1 MSKVTG
7 WSKHKRFISIEIA
20 DNCLSKLCEVSNGS
34 FQETI
39 RQHVMY
45 VWKATLSNF
54 SPRLLAVWKLL
65 IKLGKLS
72 PIGEHPGL
80 SFQWCHSKF
89 ISAGSST
96 FDFFHVAR
104 LWVYFYLICWSEE
117 MPDWH
122 PWGLQFSVGS
132 CANEGR
138 SSVLAGFLGDFRF
151 PETVT

>member
-7 WSKHKRFISIEIA
+7 WPKHKRFISIEIA
-20 DNCLSKLCEVSNGS
+20 DNCLSTLCKVANGS
-34 FQETI
+34 FQEII

-72 PIGEHPGL
+72 PIGASWP
-80 SFQWCHSKF
+80 F
-89 ISAGSST
+89 ISMMPLKVYFRRKQHFWFSSCCS
-96 FDFFHVAR
+96 FVGLFLLNLLIRRDAR
-104 LWVYFYLICWSEE
+104 LTSPGTAVSCWFLCKWR
-117 MPDWH
+117 P
-122 PWGLQFSVGS
+122 
-132 CANEGR
+132 
-138 SSVLAGFLGDFRF
+138 SSVLAGFLGDFRL